1 MKSMNDIN
9 VIKPVK
15 ENEKKGIWDKIK
27 NTSAVVATVAIMTT
41 VGCSSKSEIEWTGDK
56 DLNDQDYVELENV
69 DEDEL
74 LDNEEENDVDEED
87 SDIIEIDMETE
98 DEDLIDEEQDEIDEI
113 QDEDLIDE
121 EQDEVDEE
129 IQDEDVIEPIP
140 ETIVTLELNVDENV
154 NRVVAGEMI
163 DINGMKFEVKYDNND
178 GSIYLMNDEEIVRVE
193 WDQSNNAN
201 GAEVSVK
208 DRWVNKTYFDT
219 RILYKVTD
227 VTNEK
232 VWEFIGN
239 ENDVTAGVE
248 NTQNGLNYIFIE
260 TLHNEDWDSGSR
272 TIMSLEAKVDGVET
286 KVHDFMVME
295 NEGKQVGN
303 YYIEPTYSANLYN
316 GENTI
321 VMLEIETENN
331 KVNRVFPEKE
341 EYDIIVDDQNIR
353 ISVRNTFYNEKE
365 NKWYTQVYADS
376 NFIRTAEQ
384 DKPLEYDKYTITVKE
399 GTFITE

>member
-1 MKSMNDIN
+1 MNDIN

-15 ENEKKGIWDKIK
+15 ENERKGIWDKIK
-27 NTSAVVATVAIMTT
+27 NTSAVVAAVAIMTT
-41 VGCSSKSEIEWTGDK
+41 VGCSSKSEIEWTSDK
-56 DLNDQDYVELENV
+56 DLNDQDQVEVVDIEDL

-74 LDNEEENDVDEED
+74 LDNEEENDFDEED
-87 SDIIEIDMETE
+87 SDIIEIDMETQDE
-98 DEDLIDEEQDEIDEI
+98 DQMDEDLIDEDVDEV
-113 QDEDLIDE
+113 QDEDLV
-121 EQDEVDEE
+121 DEV
-129 IQDEDVIEPIP
+129 QDEDVVEPIP

-163 DINGMKFEVKYDNND
+163 DINGMEFEVKYNNNK
-178 GSIYLMNDEEIVRVE
+178 GSIYLMNEDEAVEIE
-193 WDQSNNAN
+193 WEQANNVN

-208 DRWVNKTYFDT
+208 DIWINKTAFDT

-239 ENDVTAGVE
+239 ENDATVGVE

-286 KVHDFMVME
+286 KVYDFMVME

>member
-1 MKSMNDIN
+1 LKSMNDIN

-27 NTSAVVATVAIMTT
+27 NTSAVVAAVAIMTT
-41 VGCSSKSEIEWTGDK
+41 VGCSSKSEIEWTSDK
-56 DLNDQDYVELENV
+56 DLNDQDQVEVVDIEDL

-74 LDNEEENDVDEED
+74 LDNEEENDFDEED
-87 SDIIEIDMETE
+87 SDIIEIDMETQDE
-98 DEDLIDEEQDEIDEI
+98 DQMDEDLIDEDVDEV
-113 QDEDLIDE
+113 QDEDLV
-121 EQDEVDEE
+121 DEV
-129 IQDEDVIEPIP
+129 QDEDVVEPIP

-154 NRVVAGEMI
+154 IRVVAGEKCS
-163 DINGMKFEVKYDNND
+163 INGMEFEVKYDNND
-178 GSIYLMNDEEIVRVE
+178 GSIYLMHNDEDEIIRIE

-208 DRWVNKTYFDT
+208 DIWVNKTYFDT

-272 TIMSLEAKVDGVET
+272 TIISLEAKVDDVET

-341 EYDIIVDDQNIR
+341 EYDIIVDDQSIK
-353 ISVRNTFYNEKE
+353 ISVKNTFYNEKE
-365 NKWYTQVYADS
+365 NKWYTQIYADS

-384 DKPLEYDKYTITVKE
+384 DIPLEYDKYTITVKE